1 MIVEPPG
8 SCTPKGPAGTM
19 RGDFSSSRQMNLVHA
34 SDGYEA
40 ATREIGIFFAD
51 DEIHP
56 YEPTL
61 RPGLKAPDEG

>member
-1 MIVEPPG
+1 
-8 SCTPKGPAGTM
+8 M

-34 SDGYEA
+34 SDGSEA

-56 YEPTL
+56 YEPTI